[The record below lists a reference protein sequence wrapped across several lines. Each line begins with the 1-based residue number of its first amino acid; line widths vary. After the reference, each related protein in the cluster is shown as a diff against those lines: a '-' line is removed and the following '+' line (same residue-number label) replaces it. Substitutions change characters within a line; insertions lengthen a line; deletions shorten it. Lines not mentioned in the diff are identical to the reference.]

1 MARSDVTFSA
11 RSFGRQITLNVRVTG
26 LRIFRLRWWIA
37 RHLLVLAAWVAGCGL
52 SVDVRQDDP
61 MTRQWKDQV

>member
-1 MARSDVTFSA
+1 MMARSDVTVSA

-26 LRIFRLRWWIA
+26 LRIFWLRWWIA

-52 SVDVRQDDP
+52 TVDLQKDDHA
-61 MTRQWKDQV
+61 